1 MAASLAPLGMMLGLA
16 LVSVVLTHPAHVRRL
31 VARIPR
37 RRRAQRIPDPVH
49 RPLQVVAAD
58 LRRLGRQ
65 LAVVPTGAPIVR
77 RRALLSAYDAVLIE
91 AAELLEV
98 PHQLGVTSPLGMAPA
113 ADPFEPALA
122 AERVRLLAAL
132 EDAGL
137 AVRA

>member
-1 MAASLAPLGMMLGLA
+1 MFGLA
-16 LVSVVLTHPAHVRRL
+16 VVAFLLTHLAGVRRL
-31 VARIPR
+31 LARITPR
-37 RRRAQRIPDPVH
+37 RAPRIPEPVN

-58 LRRLGRQ
+58 LRRLSRQ

-91 AAELLEV
+91 AAEQLEV
-98 PHQLGVTSPLGMAPA
+98 PHNLGVTSPLGMAPA